1 MSAQHPQLVSLLA
14 RVARH
19 DSDAFAALYDASAS
33 KLYAIALR
41 ILRDRD
47 LADDIVQDVF
57 VKIWNRAGD
66 FNPDI
71 AAPMT
76 WMATIARNRAL
87 DEVRRRGARVFVG
100 ETVLDGLESDDVSA
114 LALLERQDDVD
125 KLRRCLEGLETE
137 KRKMVRLAYL
147 DGMSREELA
156 EKFDRPEGTIKTWLR
171 RSLMQLKGCMEE

>member
-1 MSAQHPQLVSLLA
+1 MPTQTSQLVSLLA
-14 RVARH
+14 RVAEH
-19 DSDAFAALYDASAS
+19 DNAAFAALYDASAA
-33 KLYAIALR
+33 KLYAVALR

-57 VKIWNRAGD
+57 VKIWNKAGD
-66 FNPDI
+66 FNPEI
-71 AAPMT
+71 ASPIT
-76 WMATIARNRAL
+76 WMATITRNRAL

-100 ETVLDGLESDDVSA
+100 DAVLDGLESDDVPA
-114 LALLERQDDVD
+114 LALLERQEDVD
-125 KLRRCLEGLETE
+125 KLKRCLEGLEVE

-171 RSLMQLKGCMEE
+171 RSLMQLKGCLDE